1 MISFAQALLYIVI
14 LEVVVFTWLSTDKS
28 LKDKLEAK
36 GISISPLMLMVDVGR
51 VPRLKKITSSPITKT
66 LFFSAGL
73 INFVALL
80 ALFYW
85 QVLPSLYHIF
95 YTLIYGVGEAT
106 SPFVPVIPGVTIG
119 LDAFPYI
126 LITLALGVAVHE
138 FFHALAAYSVGWR
151 VDAWGI
157 GILLIFPLAYVK
169 PNEDDYNRA
178 DLKAKATVLTAG
190 VLANTLLFLL
200 AVPLLPAIASQIST
214 APTIV
219 GIMSNSPQLPAVK
232 AGIHAPSVII
242 SVNET
247 QVKTISEFIHIL
259 QPYRNATVLIKL
271 KLVPAK
277 IVNGQVLY
285 NASNAVTY
293 TIVKPSGSMIGIYL
307 QDLPVYGTNPLAIEG
322 VRFTY
327 WLEIIN
333 ISLGLINAAPLYI
346 SDGGRLISELLKGK
360 PGYLNHLIQGGTLI
374 AIAILATVGFLNF
387 T

>member
-1 MISFAQALLYIVI
+1 MVSFAQALLYAVI
-14 LEVVVFTWLSTDKS
+14 LEVGIFTWLSTDKS
-28 LKDKLEAK
+28 LKEKLERK
-36 GISISPLMLMVDVGR
+36 GISVSPLMLMIDVGK
-51 VPRLKKITSSPITKT
+51 VPRLKKITSSSITKR
-66 LFFSAGL
+66 FFFGAGL
-73 INFVALL
+73 INFIALL

-126 LITLALGVAVHE
+126 IITLAIGVAAHE

-151 VDAWGI
+151 VDAWGV
-157 GILLIFPLAYVK
+157 GLLLIFPLAYVK
-169 PNEDDYNRA
+169 PNEDDYKRA
-178 DLKAKATVLTAG
+178 DIKAKATVLTAG
-190 VLANTLLFLL
+190 VLANTVLFLI
-200 AVPLLPAIASQIST
+200 AIPLLPAIASQIST

-219 GIMSNSPQLPAVK
+219 GLMNSSPQLPAVR
-232 AGIHAPSVII
+232 AGIHAPSVIL

-247 QVKTISEFIHIL
+247 KIKTINEFIHLL
-259 QPYRNATVLIKL
+259 QPYKNFTILVRL
-271 KLVPAK
+271 KLAPAK
-277 IVNGQVLY
+277 IINGMVLY
-285 NASNAVTY
+285 DPSKAVTY
-293 TIVKPSGSMIGIYL
+293 TLVKPSGSMIGIYL
-307 QDLPVYGTNPLAIEG
+307 QDLPVYGTNPTAIEG